1 MQKKTLFFLFIF
13 MLITAC
19 TPQTPTPSMSVDEA
33 VAAFLTS
40 QPQSTIPPTY
50 TPYPTYTPDA
60 PALAGLFCEY
70 QFCIGHPAD
79 VAMFDVRESTEPS
92 LYTDGILAAYRVP
105 DYYNLFVWQA
115 ANGTDDPQFMF
126 DIVLDANVDTRVGNL
141 DVSTIGDLTV
151 FYSPITN
158 LSAISSGGAA
168 VWICGDRAFGWKVYT
183 ESAELASN
191 LLQEAINKFRCNQ

>member
-1 MQKKTLFFLFIF
+1 MLKNTLSLIFIF
-13 MLITAC
+13 VLLTAC
-19 TPQTPTPSMSVDEA
+19 APRTPTPSMSVDEA

-40 QPQSTIPPTY
+40 QPQPTIQPTY

-60 PALAGLFCEY
+60 PALVGIFCEY
-70 QFCIGHPAD
+70 RFCIGHPTD

-105 DYYNLFVWQA
+105 DYYSLFIWQA
-115 ANGTDDPQFMF
+115 ANGAEDPQFMF

-141 DVSTIGDLTV
+141 DVNTIGDLTV
-151 FYSPITN
+151 FYTPITN

-168 VWICGDRAFGWKVYT
+168 VWICSDRAFGWKVYT
-183 ESAELASN
+183 ESDELAFN
-191 LLQEAINKFRCNQ
+191 LFQEKETM